1 MIWLY
6 DLLKQKIRE
15 DELLKKDKEKKSIA
29 DELEKHLPERLQFLR
44 EENREEINLHQDRV
58 ESLEYLGNLQEEGG
72 LSVEEFSEIQ
82 SKILSNCQPHKYA
95 YKIRIMRDYNNLCKK
110 GVLSKKDYC
119 KLKSLLQNLNF

>member
-15 DELLKKDKEKKSIA
+15 DELLKKAKEKKSIA

-44 EENREEINLHQDRV
+44 EENREEINLHEDRV
-58 ESLEYLGNLQEEGG
+58 ESLENLGNLQEEGG

-82 SKILSNCQPHKYA
+82 SKILSSCQPHKYA
-95 YKIRIMRDYNNLCKK
+95 YKIRIMHDYNNLCKK
-110 GVLSKKDYC
+110 GVLSKKDYR
-119 KLKSLLQNLNF
+119 KLKHEILD